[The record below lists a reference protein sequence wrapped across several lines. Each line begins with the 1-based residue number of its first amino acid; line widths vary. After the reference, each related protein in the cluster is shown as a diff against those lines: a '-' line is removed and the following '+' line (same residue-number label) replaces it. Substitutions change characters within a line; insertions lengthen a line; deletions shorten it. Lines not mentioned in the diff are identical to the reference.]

1 MLAGAIYAGAVEDYI
16 TPSSRQGSDCSERSC
31 NTRMA
36 HHQQKVDRV
45 PVVLPMKNGHAGVI
59 FQQMR
64 HARSIRQLVDCT
76 TVISARRPD
85 SYKAR
90 TTLRPCDRSHLSLRV
105 RS

>member
-16 TPSSRQGSDCSERSC
+16 NAKSRQGSDCSERSC

-36 HHQQKVDRV
+36 SSPQKVDRV
-45 PVVLPMKNGHAGVI
+45 PVVLPMQNGHGWCL

-64 HARSIRQLVDCT
+64 HARSIRQFVDCHHG
-76 TVISARRPD
+76 ISARRPD

-90 TTLRPCDRSHLSLRV
+90 TTLRPMRPSHLSLRV